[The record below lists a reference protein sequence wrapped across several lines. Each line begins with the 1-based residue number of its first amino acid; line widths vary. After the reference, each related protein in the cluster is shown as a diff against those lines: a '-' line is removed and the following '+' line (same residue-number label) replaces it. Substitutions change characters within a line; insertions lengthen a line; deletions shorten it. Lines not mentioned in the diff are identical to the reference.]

1 VEPNGYRFPTAYSA
15 ERKPYGTVEAQALTR
30 VFISDCE
37 GPISKNDNAFEV
49 TARFV
54 PDGDKLFTLISKY
67 DDVLADVLKRPDYS
81 AGSTLKLILPFLKA
95 YGVTDKQME
104 EFSAQN
110 LILIANSEDTLRHVQ
125 SVASAFIVSTSYE
138 HYIRALCKGIDFPY
152 ANTYCTKL
160 NLDKYA
166 INEQEEMRLKELAK
180 EIVQMPMIAMPPKAT
195 KMEDF
200 SVADWE
206 TIGRLDTIFWR
217 EIAGMRV
224 GELFSEV
231 TTVGGSQKAAAIED
245 AVAKLGV
252 LLEDVMYVGDSITD
266 VEALQLVRQNG
277 GLTVSFNGNSYAVR
291 NAEIAVLSANSIVTA
306 VIADVFCRLGKQA
319 ALKLV
324 EKWNLQALERSGV
337 VSLALLDHLFTLY
350 PEALPEVQIVTAEN
364 MESIVEESS
373 EFRKRVRG
381 DAIGKLG

>member
-1 VEPNGYRFPTAYSA
+1 
-15 ERKPYGTVEAQALTR
+15 LTR

-54 PDGDKLFTLISKY
+54 PDGDTLFTLISKY
-67 DDVLADVLKRPDYS
+67 DDLLADVLKEPGYS

-95 YGVTDKQME
+95 YGVTDRQIE

-110 LILIANSEDTLRHVQ
+110 LLLIANSGDTLRHVQ
-125 SVASAFIVSTSYE
+125 SVANAFIVSTSYE
-138 HYIRALCKGIDFPY
+138 HYIRALCKAIDFPY
-152 ANTYCTKL
+152 ENTYCTKL
-160 NLDKYA
+160 SLDKYA
-166 INEQEEMRLKELAK
+166 INKQEEMRLKELAK

-195 KMEDF
+195 KIYDF
-200 SVADWE
+200 SVGDQE
-206 TIGRLDTIFWR
+206 TIARLDTIFWR
-217 EIAGMRV
+217 EIAGLRV
-224 GELFSEV
+224 GRIFSEV
-231 TTVGGSQKAAAIED
+231 TTVGGSQKAAAID
-245 AVAKLGV
+245 DTVAKLGV
-252 LLEDVMYVGDSITD
+252 PLEDVMYVGDSITD

-277 GLTVSFNGNSYAVR
+277 GLAVSFNGNNYAVS

-306 VIADVFCRLGKQA
+306 VIADVFCRRGKQA

-324 EKWNLQALERSGV
+324 ETWNLQALERSGV
-337 VSLALLDHLFTLY
+337 VRLALLDHLFTLY
-350 PEALPEVQIVTAEN
+350 PQALPKVQIVTAEN

-381 DAIGKLG
+381 EAIGKLG